1 MQIKSLRIKSYR
13 SWRVDETQK
22 CEIASNRLSI
32 LKSYWRLREEGCSE
46 EAALEALKT
55 SRASLF
61 RWQRAYREGGVECLS
76 PKSRAPRKKR
86 QAQWSRQLEQQVLH
100 LRQRF
105 PLWGKRTLTTI
116 LQREKRLDVSESTV
130 GRILKKL
137 VKLGKVRPVRFYY
150 GRIKDKRTRKFNKHA
165 KRWKKGMK
173 ATKPGELVQIDHMT
187 VTAWPAKTIKH
198 FEATCPVTRI
208 TVSQCYL
215 NATSKTAARFLAHVK
230 EQLPFKLQ
238 SIQVDGGSEFRRDF
252 EEACEAQAI
261 PLFVLP
267 PRSPEL
273 NGRVERCNR
282 TLRYEFYQL
291 YDGLCDLTAL
301 REALLGYMNIYNTFR
316 PHQALKQATPMAY
329 YQQLVQEAA

>member
-1 MQIKSLRIKSYR
+1 MQIKSLRLKSYR
-13 SWRVDETQK
+13 SWCVDETKK
-22 CEIASNRLSI
+22 CEIATKRLSI

-61 RWQRAYREGGVECLS
+61 RWQRSYRQFGLSGLS
-76 PKSRAPRKKR
+76 PKKKTPKKKR
-86 QAQWSRQLEQQVLH
+86 QAQWSKQLEQQVLH
-100 LRQRF
+100 LRQQF

-116 LQREKRLDVSESTV
+116 LRRDRGVDVSESTV

-137 VKLGKVRPVRFYY
+137 MNTGKVRPVRFYY
-150 GRIKDKRTRKFNKHA
+150 GSIKDKRMRKFNKHA

-173 ATKPGELVQIDHMT
+173 AKKPGELIQIDHMT
-187 VTAWPAKTIKH
+187 VTPWPGETIKH

-208 TVSQCYL
+208 TISQCYL
-215 NATSKTAARFLAHVK
+215 NASSKTAAKFLEYVRQ
-230 EQLPFKLQ
+230 QLPFALKT
-238 SIQVDGGSEFRRDF
+238 IQVDGGSEFRKDF
-252 EEACEAQAI
+252 EAACEALKI
-261 PLFVLP
+261 PLYVLP

-291 YDGLCDLTAL
+291 YDGLFELEAL
-301 REALLGYMNIYNTFR
+301 RQALAGYMKIYNTFR

-329 YQQLVQEAA
+329 YQQLIQEAA